1 MRLALRQVAQ
11 FCAGPFAFFQAKGAL
26 FMNKAIT
33 DGIVF
38 DPLPFAAGLSLWSST
53 DGRPGSDTYA
63 GSGSG
68 VFVSAD
74 QDFAGCLELLKVD
87 ATARVRYKGETP
99 IFPGCFLQIKA
110 RVKAVAGA
118 LPAVS
123 IAGWAGAGGG
133 PELTGVIAVGPSVQL
148 TTYGEV
154 VEVTAIV
161 ATASRSG
168 VDMDWNGA
176 EYGHFG
182 IDLTGPT
189 GGVVRLDDISITDVT
204 SAFAN
209 DLMGLVDVRDY
220 GAKGDGVTD
229 DSDAF
234 KAADDAA
241 AGRTVM
247 VPEGDYLLGSNV
259 TMDNPVRFEGRIV
272 QAPEFRFILQQDY
285 DYDSYLAAFQDE
297 ELAFKKAYQALINFA
312 DHDSLDLCG
321 RRVLLTEPVDMQAAD
336 PSRTRFETRRVIRN
350 GQFQPADGAAW
361 DTVEVTSTATYSAG
375 DDKRLTNVANIAS
388 IAVGSLVEGNGVGR
402 EIYVTSVNE
411 SAQTL
416 ELSMPLFDAEGTQ
429 SFTFSRFQYMLDF
442 SGYEKLSQF
451 ILDDIEFQGRGV
463 ASCIMMAADGFTFH
477 VRDCFIN
484 NPKDR
489 GITSPGRGCQGMM
502 IDRCQLISDEQD
514 VPANNRVSVGFN
526 ANANDVKIRNN
537 RTSKF
542 KHFCVLAGSG
552 NLIVG
557 NHWFHGDDEIN
568 GVRLGGIVLTLPNPK
583 SIFTGNYCDNNFIEW
598 TNEHDATPALGTQFS
613 FGGLT
618 ITGNMFTTN
627 DVADWFTFI
636 VIKPYGPGH
645 FINGFSVTGNVFRS
659 LNGAIDR
666 VERVDTTF
674 ADLDYSRTRSFE
686 FSGNTFHNVNEPVS
700 NPAAR
705 THVQATEATTWVMQT
720 GNSLPFDGRALTV
733 ESVMPAGR
741 ITNSGGIRVYDL
753 PWSEGEQGSDQRD
766 VHLNWSQP
774 VKGQMRYAVRMDQP
788 GL

>member
-1 MRLALRQVAQ
+1 
-11 FCAGPFAFFQAKGAL
+11 
-26 FMNKAIT
+26 MNKAIT

-38 DPLPFAAGLSLWSST
+38 DPLPFSAGLALWSTT
-53 DGRPGSDTYA
+53 DGTPGSDSYA
-63 GSGSG
+63 FSGSG
-68 VFVSAD
+68 VFVAAD
-74 QDFAGCLELLKVD
+74 QDFAGCLELVKTD
-87 ATARVRYKGETP
+87 PTTRVRYMGETP
-99 IFPGCFLQIKA
+99 VIPGCYLQITA

-123 IAGWAGAGGG
+123 IAGWAGQGGG
-133 PELTGVIAVGPSVQL
+133 LQLTGVTEAGPSVQL

-161 ATASRSG
+161 ATADRSG
-168 VDMDWNGA
+168 VDLVWTGA
-176 EYGHFG
+176 QYGHFG

-189 GGVVRLDDISITDVT
+189 GGVVRVDDITVSDVSSVFT
-204 SAFAN
+204 R
-209 DLMGLVDVRDY
+209 DLVGLVDVRDY

-229 DSDAF
+229 DSAAF
-234 KAADDAA
+234 NAADAAA
-241 AGRTVM
+241 AGRTIM
-247 VPEGDYLLGSNV
+247 VPAGDYLLESNV
-259 TMDNPVRFEGRIV
+259 TMENPVRFQGRIV
-272 QAPEFRFILQQDY
+272 QAPQNRFILQQDY
-285 DYDSYLAAFQDE
+285 DYDSYLSAFQDE

-350 GQFQPADGAAW
+350 GQFQPAEGAAW
-361 DTVEVTSTATYSAG
+361 DTVEVMSQATYAAN
-375 DDKRLTNVANIAS
+375 DDNRLTNVVNIAS
-388 IAVGSLVEGNGVGR
+388 IPVGSLVQGNGVGR

-416 ELSMPLFDAEGTQ
+416 ELSRPLFDAEGTQ
-429 SFTFSRFQYMLDF
+429 DFTFTRFQYMLDF

-451 ILDDIEFQGRGV
+451 NLDDIEFQGRGI
-463 ASCIMMAADGFTFH
+463 ASGIMMAPDGFTFH

-484 NPKDR
+484 RTKDR

-502 IDRCQLISDEQD
+502 LDRCNLISDEQD
-514 VPANNRVSVGFN
+514 IPVADRVSVAFN

-552 NLIVG
+552 NLIAG
-557 NHWFHGDDEIN
+557 NHWFHGDDEVN
-568 GVRLGGIVLTLPNPK
+568 GLRLGGIILTLPNPK

-598 TNEHDATPALGTQFS
+598 TNEHDSTPALGTQFS

-627 DVADWFTFI
+627 DVADWFNFI

-645 FINGFSVTGNVFRS
+645 FINGFSVVGNVFRS
-659 LNGAIDR
+659 LNGRIDR
-666 VERVDTTF
+666 VENVDTTF
-674 ADLDYSRTRSFE
+674 ADLDYARTRSFE

-700 NPAAR
+700 NPASLS
-705 THVQATEATTWVMQT
+705 HQQSTEAATWVMQT
-720 GNSLPFDGRALTV
+720 DTALPFDGRALTV
-733 ESVMPAGR
+733 ESVMPMGA
-741 ITNSGGIRVYDL
+741 ITDTGDNRVHDL
-753 PWSEGEQGSDQRD
+753 PWSEGAQGSDFRD
-766 VHLNWSQP
+766 VHLNWSTA
-774 VKGQMRYAVRMDQP
+774 VKGQVRYQVRMDQTD
-788 GL
+788 